1 MSENVQLKSDLREAK
16 AHIRNLELQVETLKT
31 NAAKAAKALQ
41 MGLE

>member
-1 MSENVQLKSDLREAK
+1 MSENVQLKSELREAK
-16 AHIRNLELQVETLKT
+16 AQIRNLELQVETLKT